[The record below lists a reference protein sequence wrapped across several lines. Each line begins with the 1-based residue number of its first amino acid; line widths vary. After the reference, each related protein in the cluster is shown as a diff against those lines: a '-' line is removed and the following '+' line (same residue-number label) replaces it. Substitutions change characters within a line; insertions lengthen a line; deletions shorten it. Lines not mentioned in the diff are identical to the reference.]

1 MSTLYY
7 YIFRRL
13 AMPFIVILITI
24 SSLVLLTQS
33 VRILDLIVEKG
44 VGLNIFLYVAA
55 LLLPSI
61 LHVIM
66 PIAMVLSIG
75 ITLQALR
82 QDREIIVLKSI
93 GLCDNE
99 IVKPFLHFAILITL
113 LNYCVSFYLMPS
125 SYRQFKDLSLHF
137 RNNYAS
143 LLLQE
148 DVFSTQVENLT
159 VYVGSFLKDG
169 DLEDIFIN
177 DFRDQRFEKTVS
189 ARKGSIHF
197 ENDGNSVL
205 KLENGTVQHRDVETG
220 SFSLVHFERYE
231 MPFDMR
237 MNKLNNFR
245 GFAEDEKFLNE
256 LLFSNIGDKAER
268 RRLYAHAHQRII
280 WPSLNIS
287 LGLIVASW
295 LVTRPYNRRQRQRDN
310 LLLLVIVSTF
320 IIAAMILYNI
330 SRSNNY
336 FIIAMYI
343 NFIVSIALP
352 ITWLKINKHD
362 NKLSRA

>member
-1 MSTLYY
+1 MPMLYY

-13 AMPFIVILITI
+13 TTPFIVILLTV
-24 SSLVLLTQS
+24 SSLLLLTQS

-44 VGLNIFLYVAA
+44 VGLNIFLYIAV

-61 LHVIM
+61 LHVII
-66 PIAMVLSIG
+66 PIALVLSIG

-82 QDREIIVLKSI
+82 QDREIIVLKSV
-93 GLCDNE
+93 GLSDNE
-99 IVKPFLHFAILITL
+99 IVKPFFHFAILITL

-125 SYRQFKDLSLHF
+125 SYKQFKDLSLHF

-148 DVFSTQVENLT
+148 DVFSTQIENLT
-159 VYVGSFLKDG
+159 IYVGRFLKDG
-169 DLEDIFIN
+169 NLEDIFIN
-177 DFRDQRFEKTVS
+177 DFRDQRFEKTVN
-189 ARKGSIHF
+189 ARKGSLQF
-197 ENDGNSVL
+197 EDDGNSIL
-205 KLENGTVQHRDVETG
+205 KLENGTVQHRNIATG
-220 SFSLVHFERYE
+220 NFNLVHFERYE

-256 LLFSNIGDKAER
+256 LLFSNVKDQVVS

-295 LVTRPYNRRQRQRDN
+295 LITRPYNRRQRQRDN
-310 LLLLVIVSTF
+310 LLLLAIISAFIVV
-320 IIAAMILYNI
+320 AMVLYNI

-343 NFIVSIALP
+343 NFIFSIALP
-352 ITWLKINKHD
+352 VTWLKTNKYD
-362 NKLSRA
+362 NKLFRA